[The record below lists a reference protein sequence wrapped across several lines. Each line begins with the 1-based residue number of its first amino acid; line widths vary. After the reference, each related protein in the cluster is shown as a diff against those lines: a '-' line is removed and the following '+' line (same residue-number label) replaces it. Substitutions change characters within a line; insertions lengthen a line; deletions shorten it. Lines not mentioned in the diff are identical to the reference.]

1 MTNFNKT
8 ETVEFDHKLK
18 EYFSAEKGA
27 YSEITSREYYDSQI
41 TLTGLEADIVE
52 GYFGRKNIH
61 SGSVKSNEEQ
71 SSKKFFLFPALKEVE
86 LNLVYPK
93 SSKSELRLYL
103 SSKKGF
109 KPNAGDVFVVYIDE
123 NNNIVIGGF
132 KLEDWRIIIGSDLSD
147 QTNDDILNN
156 DCEEADQDFTE
167 KKIAEIKKII
177 SLDVEKNGFLEFSAL
192 EILKT
197 SDVKVLSNPTNGL
210 ITFVNGLIKY
220 IPNSN
225 YVGDDFFSYLDDNT
239 TKGIVVLSVKE
250 TVFKPRARLL
260 IQLGNQLI
268 KNESIALIELAKN
281 SFDADASYCTVIM
294 RDVEKSSSGLIAI
307 EDDGFGM
314 DLYTV
319 RNAWLEPGSDNKE
332 ELVKNKVVTP
342 KYKRLPIGEKGIG
355 RFGVHKLGN
364 KIEMISKKADHKEVV
379 VRIDWEN
386 FEKFKYLNEAP
397 VEIFEREPTVFTS
410 NKTGTRI
417 TITSLSKNWTR
428 GMVREVF
435 RALNG
440 ISTPPTY
447 DIDEVLDIKNKSS
460 QADTFIAKLDIDKEE
475 WIRDIPSWSD
485 MLEYSLFFFDVEI
498 NGDRITK
505 FKYKFKPWDRFSDIE
520 GRVVTE
526 EDNPIKDLLDIA
538 DPSSK
543 KFIPLQ
549 TDKVKI
555 GKIQFKGCVFIRD
568 RFIFKLFNVQPK
580 SLTDYLDDNGGIRV
594 YRNNVRVYDYGEK
607 ENDWLS
613 LDYRRFNDPGV
624 RLSNNL
630 MLASINLDRE
640 KSSDLI
646 EKTNREGFIDNEA
659 YNIFKKQI
667 IYSLKLVELLRLE
680 DKRKIDLK
688 YKQEQKS
695 EPVIKSIEGLRDLVN
710 AKVTDKKVQ
719 KQLSVYVDRIEKNY
733 KFMNDTLIKSASA
746 GLGWSVYIHEI
757 EKIISEIIKVL
768 KKDNASDRIMK
779 LAFHLSELIESYAQ
793 ILRRTTKSDQTISK
807 IIDQALFNIE
817 YRLGAHNVKIERAD
831 LQRDSSVISVAKN
844 LLISNIMNLV
854 DNSIYWLDRSK
865 SKNKIIRFDTAEI
878 YSGYTSI
885 IISDNGNGF
894 SLSPEQMIEPFVSA
908 KPGGMGLGLH
918 IVSEVMLSHDG
929 RLSFNEDGNYDV
941 PKDFKNG
948 ATIILSFK
956 N

>member
-1 MTNFNKT
+1 M
-8 ETVEFDHKLK
+8 EFDQKLK
-18 EYFSAEKGA
+18 EYFAAEKGA
-27 YSEITSREYYDSQI
+27 YSVITSREFYDSQI

-52 GYFGRKNIH
+52 EYFGRKNIH
-61 SGSVKSNEEQ
+61 SGSVKSNEVQ
-71 SSKKFFLFPALKEVE
+71 SLKKFFLFPDLKEIE

-103 SSKKGF
+103 SAKKGF
-109 KPNAGDVFVVYIDE
+109 KPNAGNIFVVYINKND
-123 NNNIVIGGF
+123 N
-132 KLEDWRIIIGSDLSD
+132 IIIGEFDLEEWKFIRNSNE
-147 QTNDDILNN
+147 QLSLLNTQNNDDIIIR
-156 DCEEADQDFTE
+156 EIEKEDQDLTE
-167 KKIAEIKKII
+167 KTFEEIKKII
-177 SLDVEKNGFLEFSAL
+177 SLDVEKDGFLEFSIL
-192 EILKT
+192 DILK
-197 SDVKVLSNPTNGL
+197 SSNIEVLSKPSNGSL
-210 ITFVNGLIKY
+210 EVATGMIKY
-220 IPNSN
+220 SPNSK
-225 YVGDDFFSYLDDNT
+225 YVGDDFFSYVGADKL
-239 TKGIVVLSVKE
+239 KGIVVLSVKE

-281 SFDADASYCTVIM
+281 SFDADASNCTVIM
-294 RDVEKSSSGLIAI
+294 RGVENSSSGIIVI
-307 EDDGFGM
+307 EDNGFGM
-314 DLYTV
+314 DIYTV
-319 RNAWLEPGSDNKE
+319 KNAWLEPGSDNKE
-332 ELVKNKVVTP
+332 ELIKKKVVTP

-364 KIEMISKKADHKEVV
+364 KIEMISRKDGHKEVV
-379 VRIDWEN
+379 VRIDWDN

-397 VEIFEREPTVFTS
+397 VEIFEREPIIFTS

-440 ISTPPTY
+440 ISTPPAY
-447 DIDEVLDIKNKSS
+447 DIDEILDINNKLLPIDNFT
-460 QADTFIAKLDIDKEE
+460 ANLDIDKKE

-485 MLEYSLFFFDVEI
+485 MLEYALFFFDIEI
-498 NGDRITK
+498 DGDRITK
-505 FKYKFKPWDRFSDIE
+505 FKYKFKPWERFSNIE
-520 GRVVTE
+520 GREITE
-526 EDNPIKDLLDIA
+526 DDIPIKDLLDIT
-538 DPSSK
+538 DPSVK
-543 KFIPLQ
+543 KFMPLYA
-549 TDKVKI
+549 DEVKI
-555 GKIQFKGCVFIRD
+555 GKIQFKGCVFSRD
-568 RFIFKLFNVQPK
+568 KFIFKLFNVQPK

-640 KSSDLI
+640 ESSDLI

-695 EPVIKSIEGLRDLVN
+695 EPVLKSIEGLRDLVN
-710 AKVTDKKVQ
+710 EKITDKKV
-719 KQLSVYVDRIEKNY
+719 KNQLSLYVDRIEKNY
-733 KFMNDTLIKSASA
+733 RFMNDTLIKSASA

-768 KKDNASDRIMK
+768 KKDNASERIMK

-817 YRLGAHNVKIERAD
+817 YRLRAHNVKIERAD
-831 LQRDSSVISVAKN
+831 LQRDPSVISVAKN

-865 SKNKIIRFDTAEI
+865 AKNKIIRFDTAEI

-894 SLSPEQMIEPFVSA
+894 SLSAEQMIEPFVSA

-918 IVSEVMLSHDG
+918 IVSEIMQSHDG

-941 PKDFKNG
+941 PIDFKNG

-956 N
+956 TKI